1 MSSIIG
7 QTLAGYYRVDAF
19 VGRGGMA
26 EVYKVWD
33 TRRAVHL
40 AMKLLRDDLA
50 EDRVF
55 LRRFRREAQTLAK
68 LQHPNIVR
76 LYGLEQDGDLA
87 FMLMDF
93 VEGVSLR
100 KEIFRTAA
108 PFTPARVMEIM
119 RPICSALHYAHQL
132 GMVHCDIK
140 PGNILIDSKGHVLVT
155 DFGIARM
162 TDASTATMVGAGT
175 PAYMAPEQARGE
187 NPSPQSDIYAL
198 GVTLFEMLSGGE
210 RPFTG
215 ERAQTTGTTRE
226 KVRWEQMHLAPPAL
240 RQFNKSISPDLEA
253 LVLRCMEKD
262 PKRRFAS
269 ALELLNALS
278 AILGGKPATPVAA
291 APARR
296 EAAQP
301 QAVMAPPV
309 VAPPFGAPAPARKD
323 RRRLLVFGIVG
334 SLIVVVGVVFGVALL
349 GGWFSPGV
357 GPQSPGGVSPS
368 EPPTLQPS
376 LPTATSVPEWPTPT
390 TEPRQFPS
398 FVPEKNTSVYVHG
411 EDQILSRDEFIVI
424 HTCWIADTADLVEEY
439 IAAVEISATWDGFAL
454 PSVEDKW
461 GPVDQWRDFDE
472 DGDMEFGACWEYPIG
487 YLDPGTYVAE
497 HAAHLGWTITDGL
510 DADGDG
516 QEDLFSGTVQA
527 MVRITIVE

>member
-7 QTLAGYYRVDAF
+7 QTLAGNYRVDAF

-33 TRRAVHL
+33 NRRAVYL

-76 LYGLEQDGDLA
+76 TYGLEQDGELA

-108 PFTPARVMEIM
+108 PFSPARVMEIM
-119 RPICSALHYAHQL
+119 RPVCSALHYAHQL

-140 PGNILIDSKGHVLVT
+140 PGNILIDTKGHVLVM

-198 GVTLFEMLSGGE
+198 GVTIFEMLSGGE

-226 KVRWEQMHLAPPAL
+226 KVRWEQMHLAPPSL

-262 PKRRFAS
+262 PKRRYAS
-269 ALELLNALS
+269 ALELLNALI
-278 AILGGKPATPVAA
+278 AILGGRPAAPIA

-296 EAAQP
+296 EVARP
-301 QAVMAPPV
+301 QAV
-309 VAPPFGAPAPARKD
+309 VAPPAVAPPIGAPAPAKPD
-323 RRRLLVFGIVG
+323 RRKLLVIGVVG
-334 SLIVVVGVVFGVALL
+334 SLVVVAGLVCGVAMLN
-349 GGWFSPGV
+349 GWFSPSV
-357 GPQSPGGVSPS
+357 GPLSPGGDSPS
-368 EPPTLQPS
+368 APQTLQPS
-376 LPTATSVPEWPTPT
+376 LPTETPVPLWPTPT
-390 TEPRQFPS
+390 VEQMQFP
-398 FVPEKNTSVYVHG
+398 
-411 EDQILSRDEFIVI
+411 
-424 HTCWIADTADLVEEY
+424 
-439 IAAVEISATWDGFAL
+439 
-454 PSVEDKW
+454 
-461 GPVDQWRDFDE
+461 
-472 DGDMEFGACWEYPIG
+472 
-487 YLDPGTYVAE
+487 
-497 HAAHLGWTITDGL
+497 
-510 DADGDG
+510 
-516 QEDLFSGTVQA
+516 
-527 MVRITIVE
+527 

>member
-7 QTLAGYYRVDAF
+7 QTLAGNYRVDAF

-33 TRRAVHL
+33 NRRAVYL

-76 LYGLEQDGDLA
+76 MYGLEQDGELA

-100 KEIFRTAA
+100 KEVFRTAA
-108 PFTPARVMEIM
+108 PFSPARVMEIM
-119 RPICSALHYAHQL
+119 RPVCSALHYAHQL

-140 PGNILIDSKGHVLVT
+140 PGNILIDSKGLVLVT

-175 PAYMAPEQARGE
+175 PAYMAPEQARGD

-226 KVRWEQMHLAPPAL
+226 KVRWEQMHLAPPTL

-262 PKRRFAS
+262 PKLRYAS

-278 AILGGKPATPVAA
+278 AILGGKPAAPIA

-296 EAAQP
+296 EAARP
-301 QAVMAPPV
+301 QAVVAPPV
-309 VAPPFGAPAPARKD
+309 VAPPVGAPAPAKPD
-323 RRRLLVFGIVG
+323 RRKLLLIGIAG
-334 SLIVVVGVVFGVALL
+334 SLVVVAGLVCGAAVL
-349 GGWFSPGV
+349 GGWFSPAV
-357 GPQSPGGVSPS
+357 GPQSPGGDSPTV
-368 EPPTLQPS
+368 PQTLQPS
-376 LPTATSVPEWPTPT
+376 LPTETPAPAWPTAT
-390 TEPRQFPS
+390 MEPRQFPS
-398 FVPEKNTSVYVHG
+398 SVPDKHTSVYVHG
-411 EDQILSRDEFIVI
+411 EDQVLSRDEFIVI
-424 HTCWIADTADLVEEY
+424 HTCWIADTADLVEDY

-454 PSVEDKW
+454 PSVEEKW
-461 GPVDQWRDFDE
+461 DRIEQWRDFDE
-472 DGDMEFGACWEYPIG
+472 DGDMEYGACWEYPIG
-487 YLDPGTYVAE
+487 DLDPGTYVVE
-497 HAAHLGWTITDGL
+497 YAAHLGWTITDGL
-510 DADGDG
+510 DGDGDG
-516 QEDLFSGTVQA
+516 QEDYFSGTEQTT
-527 MVRITIVE
+527 VRITIVE